1 MSSCECI
8 GTSAQTPFSDSNLQP
23 FRHSAIRTLRVVKLN
38 FPNATGSSRTM
49 KFGVVVFPG
58 SNCDHDAFYA
68 AGNILKKPVEF
79 ICHQS
84 QNLAGCDTIIL
95 PGGFSYGDY
104 LRAGAIA
111 ATSPVMRALHGYAAA
126 GRPVLGICNGFQ
138 TLVEMRLLPGALLLN
153 APGEFR
159 CQHVGIR
166 VERTDTPFTC
176 ALGEGDVLR
185 APIAHGEGRYYV
197 TDGELARL
205 TLARQIV
212 FRYCDAAGH
221 VTPAANPNGAMD
233 NIAGVAS
240 VSGTVMGLMPHPER
254 ASEAIVGS
262 ADGLRI
268 LESLVRW
275 ISTHRVAAA
284 ASTPSA
290 VSGGR

>member
-1 MSSCECI
+1 MTI
-8 GTSAQTPFSDSNLQP
+8 G
-23 FRHSAIRTLRVVKLN
+23 I
-38 FPNATGSSRTM
+38 
-49 KFGVVVFPG
+49 VVFPG
-58 SNCDHDAFYA
+58 SNCDADTYHVLRDVLGQDARY
-68 AGNILKKPVEF
+68 VW
-79 ICHQS
+79 HQETS
-84 QNLAGCDTIIL
+84 LDGLDAVVL

-111 ATSPVMRALHGYAAA
+111 ATSPVMRALHGYAAG

-159 CQHVGIR
+159 CQHVEIR
-166 VERTDTPFTC
+166 VERSDTPFTC
-176 ALGEGDVLR
+176 ALRAGDVLR
-185 APIAHGEGRYYV
+185 LPIAHGEGRYCIS
-197 TDGELARL
+197 DGELARL
-205 TLARQIV
+205 TLAGQIV
-212 FRYCDAAGH
+212 FRYCDRAGY

-240 VSGTVMGLMPHPER
+240 TSGTVLGLMPHPER

-275 ISTHRVAAA
+275 ISTHQVATAA
-284 ASTPSA
+284 PARSGA
-290 VSGGR
+290 SGGR